1 MKKSIIIFGLLF
13 SVAGHAQESGKIW
26 FVKDFQVGIG
36 FSNLAPNN
44 GMMGDAHRKSFP
56 EINARV
62 GVFHYDRFTVGMF
75 GSIRNMKVK
84 DRQYYGNFETT
95 TVRSIGP
102 YVSYFQPISS
112 SSLLEPYI
120 SYDYAY
126 YNANFDRKKLSF
138 ESDGFGMGLDFEHKI
153 SEKGY
158 FVVGIKYSLNKL
170 RSETNPNWEK
180 YLNNYNYFS
189 VKMGF
194 TFASNRL

>member
-1 MKKSIIIFGLLF
+1 MKKLIVIFGLFF
-13 SVAGHAQESGKIW
+13 SVAVNAQDSEKIW
-26 FVKDFQVGIG
+26 FVKDFQVSIG
-36 FSNLAPNN
+36 FSNLAPNE

-56 EINARV
+56 EVTARI
-62 GVFHYDRFTVGMF
+62 GIFHYNHFSVGMF
-75 GSIRNMKVK
+75 GNVRNMKVK
-84 DRQYYGNFETT
+84 NRQYYGDFEKT

-112 SSLLEPYI
+112 KSLLEPYI

-138 ESDGFGMGLDFEHKI
+138 ESDGFGMGIDFEHKV

-158 FVVGIKYSLNKL
+158 FVMGVKYTINKL
-170 RSETNPNWEK
+170 RSETNPQWEK
-180 YLNNYNYFS
+180 YLNNYNFFS